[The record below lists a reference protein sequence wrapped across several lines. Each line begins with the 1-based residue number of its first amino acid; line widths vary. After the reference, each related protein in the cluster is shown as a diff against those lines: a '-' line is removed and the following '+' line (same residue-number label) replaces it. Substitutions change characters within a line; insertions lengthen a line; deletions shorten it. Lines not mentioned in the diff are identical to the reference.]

1 LVRYPLQLTRHH
13 TDVGRNYSDIVQNLE
28 RSYLCSDGSLMQEGL
43 SKFDESGTEVPD
55 FFADLAA
62 EIDQRT
68 LPCKLLTLAGE
79 VGKEDVQNRG
89 SFV

>member
-1 LVRYPLQLTRHH
+1 
-13 TDVGRNYSDIVQNLE
+13 
-28 RSYLCSDGSLMQEGL
+28 MQEGL